1 MEPITITA
9 PTFEEAVEQA
19 AQQLGVDKK
28 KVKATITEEVKGLFG
43 KGTVTISA
51 TAPQPRAKAKPK
63 AEPDPEPEPELEEE
77 PAAKPA
83 SRSRKSESPAPA
95 SRSRMSESAAPVAR
109 TRTSEDSEEA
119 EEQEDVEATVEDA
132 EEMAEF
138 VRELIEKTGL
148 DVQVHISSVSGRYV
162 GLSIDGKH
170 ASHILGK
177 NGEVLNAFQYLLN
190 VGFQRSMRPGVRMTL
205 DANGYRKKREDA
217 LTIEAQKIAEMV
229 LERKEEAVLNALP
242 AFERRI
248 IHRALTDFEGITT
261 YSEGEEPDRRV
272 VVAPVD

>member
-28 KVKATITEEVKGLFG
+28 KVKATITEEIKGLFG

-63 AEPDPEPEPELEEE
+63 AEPEPEPEPELEQE
-77 PAAKPA
+77 PAPKPA
-83 SRSRKSESPAPA
+83 SRARK
-95 SRSRMSESAAPVAR
+95 SESAAPVAR
-109 TRTSEDSEEA
+109 ARKSEDTEEA
-119 EEQEDVEATVEDA
+119 DEQEDVEATEEDA

-148 DVQVHISSVSGRYV
+148 DVQVHISSISGRYV

-170 ASHILGK
+170 ASHLLGK

-190 VGFQRSMRPGVRMTL
+190 VGFQRSMRPGVRVTL
-205 DANGYRKKREDA
+205 DANGYRKNREDA

-248 IHRALTDFEGITT
+248 IHRALTDFDGITT

>member
-9 PTFEEAVEQA
+9 STFEEAVEQA

-28 KVKATITEEVKGLFG
+28 KVKATIVEERKGLFG

-63 AEPDPEPEPELEEE
+63 TEPDLEPE
-77 PAAKPA
+77 
-83 SRSRKSESPAPA
+83 
-95 SRSRMSESAAPVAR
+95 
-109 TRTSEDSEEA
+109 A
-119 EEQEDVEATVEDA
+119 ECDKEQEPTTASQALNGEDTDEADDQEEVEATEEDA

-138 VRELIEKTGL
+138 VRELFEKTGL
-148 DVQVHISSVSGRYV
+148 DVQVHITSICGRYV

-190 VGFQRSMRPGVRMTL
+190 VGFQRSMRPGVRVTL
-205 DANGYRKKREDA
+205 DANGYRKKREEA
-217 LTIEAQKIAEMV
+217 LTREARKIAEMV

-248 IHRALTDFEGITT
+248 IHRALTDFDGVTT